1 MAGPYFLQR
10 GERGLLVG
18 KTGSGKSVHG
28 YLHCQSSP
36 VWPVIMFDTKIEDQF
51 FSVPE
56 GDDSLELIEGVPS
69 FEKYAKTLKRD
80 LADYI
85 LVRPTE
91 SEFQDPEAMDEYMR
105 IVYHNFGACYI
116 YLDEVGNFHKN
127 GKALPNLMNILC
139 RGRSKGKTTM
149 MASQRPS
156 GISRSCITES
166 DRFYIHKLIDNR
178 DKKTLGEVIP
188 DYEKTP
194 NPPPWHFWHYSTSDH
209 DAPELFSPV
218 PELVIKPGRKI
229 NSKKWL

>member
-1 MAGPYFLQR
+1 MGPYFLQR

-18 KTGSGKSVHG
+18 KTGSGKSMQG
-28 YLHCQSSP
+28 YLHCQHAA

-51 FSVPE
+51 FSVPNYAAGE
-56 GDDSLELIEGVPS
+56 TLELIQGVAH
-69 FEKYAKTLKRD
+69 FEEYAKTLKRD
-80 LADYI
+80 LADFI

-91 SEFQDPEAMDEYMR
+91 HEFQDPEAMDEYMR
-105 IVYHNFGACYI
+105 VCFHKFGACFI

-166 DRFYIHKLIDNR
+166 DRFYIHKLTDQR
-178 DKKTLGEVIP
+178 DKDTLSYVIP
-188 DYEKTP
+188 DFNKTK
-194 NPPPWHFWHYSTSDH
+194 NPPPFHFWHFSTSDH
-209 DAPELFSPV
+209 EIPELFSPV
-218 PELVIKPGRKI
+218 PLLEIQNHKI
-229 NSKKWL
+229 YSKKWL